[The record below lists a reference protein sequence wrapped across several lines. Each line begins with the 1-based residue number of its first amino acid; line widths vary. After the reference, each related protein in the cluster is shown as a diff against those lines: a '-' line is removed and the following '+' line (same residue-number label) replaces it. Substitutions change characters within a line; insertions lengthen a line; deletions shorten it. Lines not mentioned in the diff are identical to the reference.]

1 MSTNGPGLVCVDCCC
16 RLGRLRRRRVDAER
30 ICSPQVLPTLGIFFE
45 PVHRHGDV
53 AEEKKVSE
61 KLKAREDVAEEKK
74 LVRNYKHAGTWQR
87 KKS

>member
-16 RLGRLRRRRVDAER
+16 RLGRLRLRMRRRRVDAER

-53 AEEKKVSE
+53 AEEKK
-61 KLKAREDVAEEKK
+61 
-74 LVRNYKHAGTWQR
+74 LVRY
-87 KKS
+87 